1 MRMHRTIDTVERER
15 ERVEF
20 RETSFFC
27 DAKKVVNIL
36 KIETINICANKA
48 DYQEV
53 LGVFEILMLTD
64 SLFFGE
70 FIKNKIKR

>member
-1 MRMHRTIDTVERER
+1 MGMHRTVDTVERER
-15 ERVEF
+15 ERGNLKKI
-20 RETSFFC
+20 SFFC

-64 SLFFGE
+64 SLFFWWVY
-70 FIKNKIKR
+70 

>member
-1 MRMHRTIDTVERER
+1 MRMHRTVDTVERE
-15 ERVEF
+15 EF

-64 SLFFGE
+64 SLFFWWVY
-70 FIKNKIKR
+70 